1 MIMSDVFATVFIIL
15 GIMLML
21 VGYWLTSQS
30 LFPAMVEGTA
40 ERYRRSPVASVL
52 VGILLLIPFAVVSG
66 VIGAIPNPALKL
78 TSVGI
83 SALYLM
89 IGLFGSAGL
98 AYRVGAGLSKETDA
112 AVWQRTLRGGFVLT
126 FTFLLP
132 IIGQIALLFY
142 LPISGVGAWFLYM
155 LRDRKKTASP
165 PAIPM
170 DQPQPTAS

>member
-1 MIMSDVFATVFIIL
+1 MSDVFATVFIIL

-52 VGILLLIPFAVVSG
+52 VGILLLILFAVVSG

-83 SALYLM
+83 SALYLDD
-89 IGLFGSAGL
+89 
-98 AYRVGAGLSKETDA
+98 R
-112 AVWQRTLRGGFVLT
+112 AVRLGGD
-126 FTFLLP
+126 
-132 IIGQIALLFY
+132 
-142 LPISGVGAWFLYM
+142 S
-155 LRDRKKTASP
+155 
-165 PAIPM
+165 
-170 DQPQPTAS
+170 PTAWVPGFPRKPTPPSGSGRCAAASS